1 MLMLSLFLFVG
12 IFVALTY
19 GIELILPPFG
29 HLFYTDIMD
38 ILYSLAQTLCY
49 KTSIPEKYCFA
60 FTIFVI
66 SIIPFIITFFLN
78 HAFKKRKTAPCKY
91 KI

>member
-1 MLMLSLFLFVG
+1 MLMLSVFLFIG

-29 HLFYTDIMD
+29 HLFYTDILD
-38 ILYSLAQTLCY
+38 ILYSLSQTLCY
-49 KTSIPEKYCFA
+49 KTSVPEKYCFV

-66 SIIPFIITFFLN
+66 SIVPFIITLFLN
-78 HAFKKRKTAPCKY
+78 MALKKRKKGSCKY